1 MKKIISLLSMAA
13 YFTVLNA
20 QTRNVGINTPTPA
33 NTLTV
38 NGNQS
43 VGSGYTGIAAP
54 ANGAIIEGS
63 TGIGTSAVFEG
74 SLLEL
79 NSYNKGLRLPQVF
92 LTNTRAFAPITGT
105 IPPTTPNPS
114 YGLTVYNTN
123 PNIVAGSFEYPAKG
137 MGEYYWDGIG
147 WVSKNS
153 TIGAQNAEAY
163 FIARGNTISG
173 YQTVPKDVWTLMIFT
188 QVGINKTNSF
198 NITTNT
204 FTVPAKGEGLYQV
217 NASYSTVPN
226 ATLSQKGKIG
236 VFVNGF
242 LQRTVAMG
250 SVAPG
255 ENIMAEGSGAMYLL
269 PGNTVDFRYFAEES
283 DQQIVAPIIDFYQI
297 SR

>member
-1 MKKIISLLSMAA
+1 MKKIISLLSIVG
-13 YFTVLNA
+13 YFAILSA
-20 QTRNVGINTPTPA
+20 QTGNVGINTPTPT

-43 VGSGYTGIAAP
+43 IGTGYTGIAAP
-54 ANGAIIEGS
+54 TNGAIIEGS
-63 TGIGTSAVFEG
+63 TGIGTSTVFEG

-79 NSYNKGLRLPQVF
+79 NSNNKGLRLPQVF

-163 FIARGNTISG
+163 FILRGNTISG
-173 YQTVPKDVWTLMIFT
+173 YQIVPKDVWTRMVFAQIA
-188 QVGINKTNSF
+188 INKFGAFDN
-198 NITTNT
+198 TTGT
-204 FTVPAKGEGLYQV
+204 FTVPPKGTGLYQI
-217 NASYSTVPN
+217 NAIYSTVPN
-226 ATLSQKGKIG
+226 ATLSQKGRVG

-242 LQRTVAMG
+242 LDRTVAIG
-250 SVAPG
+250 KATPG
-255 ENIMAEGSGAMYLL
+255 ENITAEGSGLVYLL
-269 PGNTVDFRYFAEES
+269 SGSVVDFRY
-283 DQQIVAPIIDFYQI
+283 
-297 SR
+297 